1 MRIANISD
9 IQYIVPL
16 LASHYGEDKMEGI
29 EFYLSTRIRN
39 TFENTYMLNEDNNLL
54 FMFERIGNFK
64 CQFHVYSLP
73 EVRGRGMK
81 KEFLGALT
89 SLPQYSCF
97 LTFVPNKDNKA
108 AHVAARSVGGKL
120 LAVVPDA
127 GGKGNNEALYVIGGK

>member
-1 MRIANISD
+1 MRVANISD
-9 IQYIVPL
+9 IQYIIPL
-16 LASHYGEDKMEGI
+16 LAYHYGEDKMEGL
-29 EFYLSTRIRN
+29 EFYLSMRIKN
-39 TFENTYMLNEDNNLL
+39 TFDNTYMLNEGNNLL

-81 KEFLGALT
+81 KELLNAIS
-89 SLPQYSCF
+89 SLSQYSCF
-97 LTFVPNKDNKA
+97 LTFVPNKDKA
-108 AHVAARSVGGKL
+108 AHAGVRVVGGKL